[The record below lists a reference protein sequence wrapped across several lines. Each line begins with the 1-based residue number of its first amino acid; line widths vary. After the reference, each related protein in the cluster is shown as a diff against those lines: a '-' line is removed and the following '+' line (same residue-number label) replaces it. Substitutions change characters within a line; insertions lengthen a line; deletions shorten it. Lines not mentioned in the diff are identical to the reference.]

1 MRSSG
6 KALLGLMLLWEG
18 GKQVTGDLGCS
29 LRRAGWF
36 LKWGKSRGILVGQ
49 VRRVSKWS
57 ANPLMVLNAGIMA
70 VSSLLLLLETQKGQ
84 LVCGLFVSCC
94 AYLTAQTCSY
104 SLFKFLCILLLGET
118 FVQVL
123 SISPP
128 GSSVHG
134 IFQARVLEWVA
145 IAFSDNV
152 GDLGSI
158 PGLGRSPGEENG
170 NLL

>member
-1 MRSSG
+1 MLIWSGSLDFLINRNWWGPMRSSG

-36 LKWGKSRGILVGQ
+36 LKWGKSGGILVAQ

-123 SISPP
+123 SISTL
-128 GSSVHG
+128 VK
-134 IFQARVLEWVA
+134 
-145 IAFSDNV
+145 DT
-152 GDLGSI
+152 
-158 PGLGRSPGEENG
+158 RSQPIS
-170 NLL
+170 L